1 MNNLATI
8 LIELLCYISV
18 EPDDGYDIDETADLQ
33 INSWQSL
40 IHDLS
45 DSEKEI
51 VKVAVGRKLEQLQQ
65 LSSPTPTPEQE
76 QVAGILAAYI
86 NDELQ

>member
-45 DSEKEI
+45 DPEKEI

-65 LSSPTPTPEQE
+65 LSLPTPEQE
-76 QVAGILAAYI
+76 QVVGILAAYI

>member
-76 QVAGILAAYI
+76 QVADILAAYI

>member
-8 LIELLCYISV
+8 LIELLCYLSV
-18 EPDDGYDIDETADLQ
+18 EPDNGYDIDETADLQ

-45 DSEKEI
+45 GSEKEI
-51 VKVAVGRKLEQLQQ
+51 VKNAVRSKLEKLQQ
-65 LSSPTPTPEQE
+65 LTSTTPEQE
-76 QVAGILAAYI
+76 QVIGILAAYI

>member
-8 LIELLCYISV
+8 LIELLCYLSV
-18 EPDDGYDIDETADLQ
+18 EPDNGYDIDETADLQ

-45 DSEKEI
+45 SSEKEI
-51 VKVAVGRKLEQLQQ
+51 VKNAVRSKLEKLQQ
-65 LSSPTPTPEQE
+65 LTSTTPEQE
-76 QVAGILAAYI
+76 QVVGILAAYI